1 MVLNTSLK
9 NIKLGVNMKIDM
21 STVENIRER
30 NEKVYILADESLHAI
45 IGPLK
50 HDIEYLLD
58 FINYHMTVTG
68 QIA

>member
-1 MVLNTSLK
+1 
-9 NIKLGVNMKIDM
+9 MKIDM